1 MEMENKYPN
10 RLTFV
15 LEDSLA
21 KYRNLII
28 NCGIESVTVPRNTVL
43 SRGGESTRHV
53 YFILD
58 GMTKASVVNANG
70 YERILGYQKKNTFCA
85 MDGLRNDEGVF
96 VTVTTVVDSNVI
108 PLDIDRIAGLMSGN
122 RDFARDMLLYYS
134 DVLKTMCLDAE
145 SQSSNSVLNKLA
157 NFIQLYM
164 QSEDYLRYG
173 YLPFSQQE
181 LASAIG
187 ASRVQVARVC
197 EQLKRARIV
206 DIKKRRLYI
215 LKLDELAEMT
225 SLEVPSYR

>member
-122 RDFARDMLLYYS
+122 RDFSKGYAALLFRCAENH
-134 DVLKTMCLDAE
+134 VLGRGVAE
-145 SQSSNSVLNKLA
+145 Q
-157 NFIQLYM
+157 QL
-164 QSEDYLRYG
+164 SPE
-173 YLPFSQQE
+173 
-181 LASAIG
+181 
-187 ASRVQVARVC
+187 
-197 EQLKRARIV
+197 
-206 DIKKRRLYI
+206 
-215 LKLDELAEMT
+215 
-225 SLEVPSYR
+225 